1 MKRRGI
7 FIEEFMLEPGL
18 KLKGCA
24 LLLYALIYSYTI
36 NNMEMYEKEESL
48 AKRLCYSREVVGKT
62 LNKLVQ
68 NGLIIRKNELHTPGN
83 THVYIA
89 DLSRP
94 ECEINSHLDVKKVHT
109 GMRNNFTSACDNT
122 SHDNKADIKEDNI
135 INGHEKQYS
144 LFTGAKIPAPKK

>member
-1 MKRRGI
+1 MTRRGI

-18 KLKGCA
+18 KLKSCA
-24 LLLYALIYSYTI
+24 LLLYALIYSYTV
-36 NNMEMYEKEESL
+36 NHKEMYEKEASL
-48 AKRLCYSREVVGKT
+48 AKRLCYTREMVAKT
-62 LNKLVQ
+62 LNKLVKD
-68 NGLIIRKNELHTPGN
+68 GLIIRKNELHTPGN

-109 GMRNNFTSACDNT
+109 GMRNNFTSTCDNT
-122 SHDNKADIKEDNI
+122 SHNNIKEDNI

>member
-1 MKRRGI
+1 MTRRGI
-7 FIEEFMLEPGL
+7 FIEEFMLGPGL

-24 LLLYALIYSYTI
+24 LLLYAMIYSYII
-36 NNMEMYEKEESL
+36 NHKEMYEKEASL
-48 AKRLCYSREVVGKT
+48 AKRLCYTREMVAKT
-62 LNKLVQ
+62 LNKLVKD
-68 NGLIIRKNELHTPGN
+68 GLIIRKNALHTPGN

-122 SHDNKADIKEDNI
+122 SHNNIKEDNI

>member
-1 MKRRGI
+1 MTRRGI

-68 NGLIIRKNELHTPGN
+68 NGLIIRKSGLHMPGY
-83 THVYIA
+83 THVYVA
-89 DLSRP
+89 VLNLPGCDKMSHPHVRKSRT
-94 ECEINSHLDVKKVHT
+94 ITKL
-109 GMRNNFTSACDNT
+109 
-122 SHDNKADIKEDNI
+122 I
-135 INGHEKQYS
+135 
-144 LFTGAKIPAPKK
+144 